1 MPDSPSPEVL
11 KAIADLFKAIGGRS
25 PTTEWLTPV
34 GLKSYGFRLIDSM
47 VRGIH
52 ASLRSR

>member
-11 KAIADLFKAIGGRS
+11 KALADLVKAIGGRS

-34 GLKSYGFRLIDSM
+34 GLKSVADFRQLYG
-47 VRGIH
+47 
-52 ASLRSR
+52 